1 MIFPFVRDEFSQL
14 QDVVLGISN
23 DFGGCPNL
31 KDAYDPKS
39 KEHIM
44 RNTFPREK
52 DIQME
57 LDGFLSV
64 LEKYHVNVLRPNN
77 LFQCN
82 QVFARDVGFVIDGQ
96 FFISNMIKNRSQEIL
111 GFDIILKQ
119 INSTHIN
126 HLPKDVFVEGGD
138 VVLLGDFIFVGYSKK
153 TDFHQFQV
161 SRTNGKFLDF
171 LSTKFPSKKII
182 GFELNKSDDISIQ
195 NCLHLDCCFQ
205 PLGLGHVL
213 LHADGF
219 KYQKDLQLIYD
230 MFGEENIIL
239 INKQE
244 MSNMYAN
251 LFSISHNIIVSE
263 KKFSRI
269 NQLLIKKGYIVEEI
283 PFSETAKMG
292 GLLRCVTLPL
302 IRTNEP

>member
-1 MIFPFVRDEFSQL
+1 MILPFVKNEFSHL
-14 QDVVLGISN
+14 QDVVLGVAN

-39 KEHIM
+39 KEHI
-44 RNTFPREK
+44 RGNTFPIEK

-57 LDGFLSV
+57 LDSFLSV
-64 LEKYHVNVLRPNN
+64 FEKYNVNVLRPNN

-82 QVFARDVGFVIDGQ
+82 QVFARDVGFVIDDQ

-111 GFDIILKQ
+111 GFDMILKQ
-119 INSTHIN
+119 INSTQIN

-138 VVLLGDFIFVGYSKK
+138 VVLLDGFIFAGYSKK

-182 GFELNKSDDISIQ
+182 GFELNKSDDISTQ

-213 LHADGF
+213 LYQGGF
-219 KYQKDLQLIYD
+219 KYKKDLQLIYD

-269 NQLLIKKGYIVEEI
+269 NQLLIEKGYIVEEI
-283 PFSETAKMG
+283 PFSETSKMG